1 MNMSFLYRRMPPVIQ
16 IVYPHMGPRE
26 SQIWTLFLKNIG
38 WDDIEYIDYAVR
50 VGPGLVPSDIVEENI
65 RRMAEAITK
74 LRIDAVV
81 HRKSEIWLMEVKEI
95 ANLVAIGQLIS
106 YEHYYIKEY
115 KPMKQVKLG
124 IVAEDYKRNIID
136 VCKRYGI
143 TIFLVRTDRVIIL

>member
-1 MNMSFLYRRMPPVIQ
+1 MNMSFPYRRMPPVIQ
-16 IVYPHMGPRE
+16 IVYPHMGVKE
-26 SQIWTLFLKNIG
+26 SKIWTLFLKNIG
-38 WDDIEYIDYAVR
+38 WDDIEYVDYAVR
-50 VGPGLVPSDIVEENI
+50 VGPAVVPSDIVEENI

-124 IVAEDYKRNIID
+124 IVTEDYKSNIIE